1 MKNNIHTFVV
11 LAYKES
17 EFLEECINSLL
28 KQSIKTNIVIATSTM
43 NNYIKNI
50 AKKYNLNIIENNEKL
65 GIGYDFDFAVNCVDT
80 PLVTIAHQDDVYE
93 KDYTKTII
101 KNYLKY
107 KDSLII
113 FSDYFEIRDKKKV
126 YSNKNL
132 KIKRILLFPLLFK
145 SLSKFKFIK
154 RFCIRFGCAICCP
167 SVTIVKDN
175 CPKEIFSSKYRSNVD
190 WQAWEKLSK
199 LKGRFT
205 YINIPLMGHRIHN
218 ESETSNVLRDNIR
231 IEEDKR
237 MFNKFWPKFISNIL
251 IKFYK
256 KAEDSNN

>member
-1 MKNNIHTFVV
+1 MKDNIHTFVV

-17 EFLEECINSLL
+17 IFLEECINSLL
-28 KQSIKTNIVIATSTM
+28 KQSLKTNIVIATSTM
-43 NNYIKNI
+43 NDYIKRI
-50 AKKYNLNIIENNEKL
+50 AKKYNLKIIENKKQL
-65 GIGYDFDFAVNCVDT
+65 GIGYDFDFAINCVNSK
-80 PLVTIAHQDDVYE
+80 LVTIAHQDDTYE
-93 KDYTKTII
+93 KDYAKNII
-101 KNYLKY
+101 NNYFKY

-113 FSDYFEIRDKKKV
+113 FSDYFEIRDSKKV

-132 KIKRILLFPLLFK
+132 KIKRILLFPLLCKF
-145 SLSKFKFIK
+145 LSKFKFIK
-154 RFCIRFGCAICCP
+154 RLCIRFGCSICCP

-175 CPKEIFSSKYRSNVD
+175 CLKKVFSSKYRSNVD

-199 LKGRFT
+199 INGRFT